1 MEKVQERMVR
11 MLSDSRGG
19 TYEEKLQ
26 DAGLTTL
33 TERRARGDAIETFK
47 TLKGFNKVDKDKWF
61 NIEQSDT
68 RATRRNTE
76 VTEEGEIRRENVL
89 VEESARLEV
98 RRNFFTVRASKQWN
112 EIPDKVRNQS
122 SINAFK
128 TAYDRWKR
136 QKKEDQLTP
145 TAPVAPTT
153 VQ

>member
-1 MEKVQERMVR
+1 M
-11 MLSDSRGG
+11 
-19 TYEEKLQ
+19 
-26 DAGLTTL
+26 
-33 TERRARGDAIETFK
+33 
-47 TLKGFNKVDKDKWF
+47 
-61 NIEQSDT
+61 
-68 RATRRNTE
+68 
-76 VTEEGEIRRENVL
+76 
-89 VEESARLEV
+89 

-136 QKKEDQLTP
+136 QKKEDQPTP